1 MELQTNKGIEYVWIQ
16 GQWKAELLYRCKE
29 YVKCIPVDD
38 FQQAL
43 ENNPNAMQTD
53 FIKTFTPS
61 LIEKYERTKERR

>member
-1 MELQTNKGIEYVWIQ
+1 MEIPTHKGIEYVWIQ

-29 YVKCIPVDD
+29 YVQVIPVDD

-61 LIEKYERTKERR
+61 LIKDKPNE